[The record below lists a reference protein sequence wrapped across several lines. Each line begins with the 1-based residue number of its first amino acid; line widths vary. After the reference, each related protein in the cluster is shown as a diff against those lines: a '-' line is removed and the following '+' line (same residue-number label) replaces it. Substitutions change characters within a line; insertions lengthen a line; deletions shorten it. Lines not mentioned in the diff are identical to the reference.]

1 MDAQC
6 VRRFLQTDIQLV
18 VPPCRDARDPPR
30 DAFRQ
35 ERLQVGLEMQRLER
49 TEQGQL
55 TIIRIARGAQ

>member
-1 MDAQC
+1 MHAQC
-6 VRRFLQTDIQLV
+6 VRRFLQADIQLV
-18 VPPCRDARDPPR
+18 VPPCGDARDPLR

-35 ERLQVGLEMQRLER
+35 ERLEVGLEMQRLER